1 MTHKLQNNHTK
12 EILALLRKFWDSQ
25 QIYQPGDLARELRT
39 PKEFDCRGQW
49 DLITELTQDWGN
61 RLLEGTNKTLG
72 APGPGRKEQ
81 GPHKGLTQTCPWVS
95 RSPWQRRGSAVYCSR
110 VGGTECSS
118 ACLGPLEGGGHYL
131 HYLHLSLVS
140 GQTIGR
146 EDSPTHQ
153 QKIELNIY

>member
-39 PKEFDCRGQW
+39 PKEFDCGGQW

-61 RLLEGTNKTLG
+61 RLLEGTNKTLC
-72 APGPGRKEQ
+72 APGPRRKEQ

-95 RSPWQRRGSAVYCSR
+95 RSPWQRNGSAVNCYR

-131 HYLHLSLVS
+131 HYLHLSLGS
-140 GQTIGR
+140 GQTTGR
-146 EDSPTHQ
+146 EDSPTYQ
-153 QKIELNIY
+153 QKIGLSIY